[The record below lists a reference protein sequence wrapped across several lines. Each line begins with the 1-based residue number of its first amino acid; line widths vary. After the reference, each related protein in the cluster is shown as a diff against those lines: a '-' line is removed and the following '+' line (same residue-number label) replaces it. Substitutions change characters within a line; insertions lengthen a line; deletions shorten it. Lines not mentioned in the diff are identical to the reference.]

1 MGCKGSTALF
11 SESPLTTP
19 DLPWRVNSMT
29 FVLEEKL
36 FLSKFKTDGEQ
47 LVWAWVVVEVSLY
60 LNHCSGIVEKD
71 I

>member
-47 LVWAWVVVEVSLY
+47 LV
-60 LNHCSGIVEKD
+60 
-71 I
+71 